1 MPNTLS
7 KSNAEIK
14 NSLLLTS
21 LFQKR
26 KKNPKRFFFKSN
38 AKKTWKKHG
47 AKRGW
52 LRRRYIGSQFVD
64 RHHGSPSTRKQRKLN
79 SRHKSIIPF
88 ARSFV
93 PDQFR
98 CPFTGSKRAVSIC
111 GWACGTILSAEQR
124 SIGQS
129 RGSGESP
136 HSLRRTGR
144 RREEEIE

>member
-1 MPNTLS
+1 M
-7 KSNAEIK
+7 AIK
-14 NSLLLTS
+14 NSPLS
-21 LFQKR
+21 SKKKIQKQNESWSIFFQVQR
-26 KKNPKRFFFKSN
+26 EKNLE
-38 AKKTWKKHG
+38 KT
-47 AKRGW
+47 RGW
-52 LRRRYIGSQFVD
+52 FRRRYIGSQSVD
-64 RHHGSPSTRKQRKLN
+64 GHHGSPSTRKQRKLN

-129 RGSGESP
+129 RGSGGLPLHRGRDAE
-136 HSLRRTGR
+136 GR
-144 RREEEIE
+144 RRSNNFRPRKVKR